1 MAGGRPKGATT
12 RPQLR
17 DQLTPQ
23 RITALVKKAEEMANN
38 GDPTMLKFL
47 LEQVYGKAVQPL
59 GNDGDQPL
67 KIAISGMKIV
77 KE

>member
-1 MAGGRPKGATT
+1 MAGRPKGATT

-17 DQLTPQ
+17 DALTPQ
-23 RITALVKKAEEMANN
+23 RIAALLKKAEDLANA
-38 GDPTMLKFL
+38 GDSVLLKFL

-59 GNDGDQPL
+59 GNDGDTPL
-67 KIAISGMKIV
+67 KVQISGMKIV